1 MANTVNKQETESDN
15 IKVESQNDTQMIE
28 ILKNQQILALE
39 SNKKIQKLE
48 YQLEEERQLKYT
60 FNTATNARQNINEQ
74 EAEFTEENQ
83 SMNQQQEMKQSTETE
98 HKYISEENN
107 YESIKENEIPKD
119 EKSSEGIQSEP
130 DDREEEAPKKGFWSH
145 LFGN

>member
-1 MANTVNKQETESDN
+1 
-15 IKVESQNDTQMIE
+15 
-28 ILKNQQILALE
+28 QILALE

-48 YQLEEERQLKYT
+48 YQLEERQLKYT

-74 EAEFTEENQ
+74 EAEFTGENQ

-98 HKYISEENN
+98 HKDIFEENN

-130 DDREEEAPKKGFWSH
+130 DDREEEVPKKGFWSR